1 MSQNDLV
8 IANQSFPATRADI
21 NSALQALGSLNSGS
35 TAPATTYANML
46 WYDTA
51 NNTLKMRSEADDAWI
66 DLGVLNQSSLSFAPA
81 NAVPIGA
88 VNTFAMNSAPSGWLS
103 CDGTAVSRTTYSGL
117 FSAVGTTYG
126 TGDGST
132 TFNVPDLRGEF
143 VRGLDNG
150 RGVDSGRALGSA
162 QADEL
167 EAHNHRVLGETGG
180 PIQGLGY
187 ETATFMGAVMP
198 GAAYTDSYGGLQHIE
213 DTGGTET
220 RPRNIAL
227 LYCIKY

>member
-1 MSQNDLV
+1 MSQHDFD
-8 IANQSFPATRADI
+8 IANQL
-21 NSALQALGSLNSGS
+21 SANLRVDLNNALKALASLSSGA
-35 TAPATTYANML
+35 TAPTDTFANML

-51 NNTLKMRSEADDAWI
+51 NNTLKMRAEANNAWI

-103 CDGTAVSRTTYSGL
+103 CDGSAVSRTTYSGL

-132 TFNVPDLRGEF
+132 TFTLPDLRGEF

-162 QADEL
+162 QADEFK
-167 EAHNHRVLGETGG
+167 EHSHDAYAQTDGSTSFDIPVLYPSAGMAGTKNNSAWKSNV
-180 PIQGLGY
+180 IQ
-187 ETATFMGAVMP
+187 
-198 GAAYTDSYGGLQHIE
+198 